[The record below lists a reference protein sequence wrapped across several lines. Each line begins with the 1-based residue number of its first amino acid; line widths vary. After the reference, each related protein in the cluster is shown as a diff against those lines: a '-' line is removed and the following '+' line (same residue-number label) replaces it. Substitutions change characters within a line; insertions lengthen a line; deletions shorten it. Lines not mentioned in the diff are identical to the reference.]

1 MFGTLL
7 AAILSGEAAGMA
19 RRAKNAAVIYVVA
32 VLCIAIGLGFFLAAL
47 FIWLADE
54 FGSLWT
60 ALGFGAAFFLIAGI
74 VLLIHAIRSKR
85 ASKIASE
92 RRRSSFATL
101 AATAAASALPSIL
114 RGRATPLAVAVVP
127 LVAFLA
133 YSWLQHRGSSVDDD
147 EE

>member
-1 MFGTLL
+1 
-7 AAILSGEAAGMA
+7 MA

-32 VLCIAIGLGFFLAAL
+32 GLCIAIGLGFFLAAL

-101 AATAAASALPSIL
+101 AATAAASALPSI
-114 RGRATPLAVAVVP
+114 
-127 LVAFLA
+127 
-133 YSWLQHRGSSVDDD
+133 
-147 EE
+147 